1 MTGGAGY
8 VGSHTCK
15 ALRRAGFIPVTFDN
29 LCRGHRRAVRWGPFV
44 DGQLEDRERIIEV
57 LAQYRISAVMHF
69 AGYAYVG
76 ESMHEPAMYFRN
88 NVVNTL
94 NLLEAM
100 ESARVSFLVFS
111 SSCATYGA
119 PTTIPIPEDEPQI
132 PINPYGESKLAV
144 ERMLRWTSES
154 SGLRW
159 VALRYFNA
167 AGADPDGEIGEEHEP
182 ETHLIPLALDAA
194 FGERPTLEI
203 FGTDYDT
210 PDGTAI
216 RDFVHV
222 SDLAKAHVL
231 ALTGVMRDGSNLSLN
246 LGTGEGHSVREVL
259 ECVSRLSGRVV
270 PTESRPRRPGDPP
283 VLIAAATQARKV
295 LDWAPKNSDL
305 ENIVATA
312 LAWHRRLSGR
322 NSPGS

>member
-144 ERMLRWTSES
+144 ERMHA
-154 SGLRW
+154 GLE
-159 VALRYFNA
+159 
-167 AGADPDGEIGEEHEP
+167 AD
-182 ETHLIPLALDAA
+182 
-194 FGERPTLEI
+194 
-203 FGTDYDT
+203 
-210 PDGTAI
+210 
-216 RDFVHV
+216 
-222 SDLAKAHVL
+222 
-231 ALTGVMRDGSNLSLN
+231 
-246 LGTGEGHSVREVL
+246 
-259 ECVSRLSGRVV
+259 
-270 PTESRPRRPGDPP
+270 
-283 VLIAAATQARKV
+283 
-295 LDWAPKNSDL
+295 
-305 ENIVATA
+305 
-312 LAWHRRLSGR
+312 
-322 NSPGS
+322 